1 MDVSEALARR
11 RMTRSF
17 SAQPIDGEL
26 LVRLARD
33 ALRSPT
39 AGNARGIELLVL
51 SGPDEV
57 AQYFATTT
65 DVAWR
70 QRSARFAGLA
80 RASGVIVVLADPH
93 TYVERYG
100 AEDKAASG
108 LGEDLSAWPVP
119 YWIGDAGAATMS
131 LLLSAESLGLGC
143 CFLGAFRGT
152 EDLVAR
158 FDIPDRFVVYGA
170 ILIGHPDGRDHRSA
184 SLDRAGPSRANR
196 VHRGRF
202 GSAGQA

>member
-17 SAQPIDGEL
+17 SAQPIDAEL

-57 AQYFATTT
+57 AQYFAATT
-65 DVAWR
+65 DADWR
-70 QRSARFAGLA
+70 RRSARFAGLA

-100 AEDKAASG
+100 AED
-108 LGEDLSAWPVP
+108 
-119 YWIGDAGAATMS
+119 
-131 LLLSAESLGLGC
+131 
-143 CFLGAFRGT
+143 
-152 EDLVAR
+152 
-158 FDIPDRFVVYGA
+158 
-170 ILIGHPDGRDHRSA
+170 
-184 SLDRAGPSRANR
+184 
-196 VHRGRF
+196 
-202 GSAGQA
+202 